1 MFNLTGKVAVATG
14 ASQGIG
20 EAIARGLA
28 KQGAKVYV
36 TGATSIEKCKK
47 VTDSI
52 NAEGG
57 CAIPIVCDL
66 SKPDAAKEMHRLTG
80 DADILVLNASVQFR
94 KGWQSITAEE
104 IDTQLTV
111 NFKASFQAIQEYEP
125 YMAQNKWGRI
135 VTVGS
140 VQQYR
145 PHKDMAIYA
154 ASKCAQMSIVKN
166 LAKQVAADGVTIN
179 NLSPGAIATP
189 RNADA
194 LADEEY
200 AKKVYAGIPMGFA
213 GAAEDMVGAA
223 LLLCSN
229 EGRYITGTDLIVDG
243 GMSL

>member
-1 MFNLTGKVAVATG
+1 MFDLTGKVAVVTG

-28 KQGAKVYV
+28 KCGAKVYI
-36 TGATSIEKCKK
+36 TGATSMEKCKK
-47 VTDSI
+47 VADAI
-52 NAEGG
+52 NADGG
-57 CAIPIVCDL
+57 CAIPILCDL
-66 SKPDAAKEMHRLTG
+66 SKPGAAEDMHRQTG

-94 KGWQSITAEE
+94 NGWRTITAEE
-104 IDTQLTV
+104 IDTQMTV

-125 YMAQNKWGRI
+125 YMTQNKWGRI

-140 VQQYR
+140 VQQHR

-166 LAKQVAADGVTIN
+166 LAKQVAPYGVTVN
-179 NLSPGAIATP
+179 NLSPGVIATP

-200 AKKVYAGIPMGFA
+200 AKKVLAGIPMGYA
-213 GAAEDMVGAA
+213 GAAEDMVAA
-223 LLLCSN
+223 TLLLCSD
-229 EGRYITGTDLIVDG
+229 EGRYITGIDLVVDG

>member
-1 MFNLTGKVAVATG
+1 MFDLTGKVAVVTG
-14 ASQGIG
+14 GSQGIG
-20 EAIARGLA
+20 EAIARALA

-36 TGATSIEKCKK
+36 TGATSIEKCKR

-57 CAIPIVCDL
+57 CAEPIVCDL
-66 SKPDAAKEMHRLTG
+66 SKPGAAKEMHRLTG

-94 KGWQSITAEE
+94 NGWRTITSDE

-111 NFKASFQAIQEYEP
+111 NFKASFEAIQQYEP
-125 YMAQNKWGRI
+125 YMSKNKWGRI
-135 VTVGS
+135 LTVGS

-166 LAKQVAADGVTIN
+166 LAKQVAENGVTIN

-189 RNADA
+189 RNAEA

-200 AKKVYAGIPMGFA
+200 AKKVYAGIPMGYA
-213 GAAEDMVGAA
+213 GEAEDMVGAA
-223 LLLCSN
+223 LLLCSD

>member
-1 MFNLTGKVAVATG
+1 MFDLTGKIAVVTG
-14 ASQGIG
+14 ATQGIG
-20 EAIARGLA
+20 EAIARGFA

-57 CAIPIVCDL
+57 CAIPILCDL

-80 DADILVLNASVQFR
+80 DADILVLNASVQIR
-94 KGWQSITAEE
+94 KGWQSITEEE
-104 IDTQLTV
+104 IDLQTMV
-111 NFKASFQAIQEYEP
+111 NFKSSFLAIQEYEP

-135 VTVGS
+135 LTIGS

-154 ASKCAQMSIVKN
+154 ATKCAQMSLVKN
-166 LAKQVAADGVTIN
+166 LAKQIAPNGVTIN
-179 NLSPGAIATP
+179 NLSPGVIATP

-194 LADEEY
+194 LADKEY
-200 AKKVYAGIPMGFA
+200 AKLVLSGIPMGYA
-213 GAAEDMVGAA
+213 GGSNDIVGAA
-223 LLLCSN
+223 LLLCSD
-229 EGRYITGTDLIVDG
+229 EGRYITGTDLTVDG